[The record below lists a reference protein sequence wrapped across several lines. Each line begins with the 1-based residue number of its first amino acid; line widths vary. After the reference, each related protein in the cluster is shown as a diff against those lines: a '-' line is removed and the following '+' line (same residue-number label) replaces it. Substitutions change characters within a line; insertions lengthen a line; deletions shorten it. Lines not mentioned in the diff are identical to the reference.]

1 MGLSDRVKPVEVIAP
16 NWTQLMAPASGT
28 IHKVDLPP
36 RNGCKRSIAIE
47 VESNNRGFRIRARDY
62 SRDRKI
68 VARSLGI
75 NCPRDI
81 TSKEDA
87 LSFLKQYPEKFMLF
101 QGVLE
106 EMQDGYWMGELRT
119 DHVHRP
125 KISRT
130 YPFGTLGHALRWH
143 MQQRDWFR

>member
-16 NWTQLMAPASGT
+16 NWTKLMAPASGT

-87 LSFLKQYPEKFMLF
+87 LAFLKQYPEKFMLF
-101 QGVLE
+101 QGF
-106 EMQDGYWMGELRT
+106 
-119 DHVHRP
+119 
-125 KISRT
+125 SRK
-130 YPFGTLGHALRWH
+130 
-143 MQQRDWFR
+143 